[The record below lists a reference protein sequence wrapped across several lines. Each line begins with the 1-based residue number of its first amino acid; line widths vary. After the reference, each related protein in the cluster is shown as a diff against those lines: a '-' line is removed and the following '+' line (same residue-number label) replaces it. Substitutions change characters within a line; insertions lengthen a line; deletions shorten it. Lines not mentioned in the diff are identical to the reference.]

1 VQTFRTTVADHF
13 AWRGT
18 INRLTGSDR
27 VRHAVEDGQLSALL
41 DDWDREAAE
50 FTV

>member
-1 VQTFRTTVADHF
+1 
-13 AWRGT
+13 
-18 INRLTGSDR
+18 

-50 FTV
+50 FTVYRRTFLLYP